1 MTHPHEV
8 ASDPSHDARP
18 GQAADAGCWQPPA
31 LCWLC
36 WPRQRSLRKRRA
48 TAKVNTAGARE
59 VSYASAVLTG
69 SVNPNGSNTS
79 YYFQY
84 GLTKAYGSQTAIADA
99 GAGSKAVPVRLA
111 ISGLQPL
118 TVYHYRLV
126 AVNSAGATIGDDEKL
141 LTTKVPL
148 SLAILASPNPVPFGG
163 TVTVQ
168 GTLSGTGNAN
178 RAVVLQA
185 NPFPFTAGFQTVG
198 NPGVTLP
205 NGEFK
210 FVVLNQEQST
220 QFRVFTTTNKPVI
233 SPVTTENV
241 AVRVSSHV
249 ARTKRRGFARIYGTV
264 TPAVIGAQVG
274 VLRIAQGRGI
284 LAGGTVVKPGNS
296 ISGKFSRVVRVSKGA
311 YRVLVKV
318 APGGVVSAYG
328 TPLLIH

>member
-1 MTHPHEV
+1 MTHTHEISGDSPGP
-8 ASDPSHDARP
+8 AGAALARGRIALALALLLAALAVP
-18 GQAADAGCWQPPA
+18 ATTAQAAGLP
-31 LCWLC
+31 
-36 WPRQRSLRKRRA
+36 
-48 TAKVNTAGARE
+48 KVNTNGARE
-59 VSYASAVLTG
+59 VSYGSAVLTG
-69 SVNPNGSNTS
+69 SINPNGSNTS

-84 GLTKAYGSQTAIADA
+84 GVTKAYGSQTMIADA
-99 GAGSKAVPVRLA
+99 GSGTKTLPVRLA

-126 AVNSAGATIGDDEKL
+126 AVNSFGASIGDDEKL

-148 SLAILASPNPVPFGG
+148 SLAILSSPNPVPFGG
-163 TVTVQ
+163 TVTIQ
-168 GTLSGTGNAN
+168 GTLSGTDNAN

-185 NPFPFTAGFQTVG
+185 NPFPYTSGFQSIG
-198 NPGVTLP
+198 NPGLTLA

-220 QFRVFTTTNKPVI
+220 QFRVFSTPGKPVV
-233 SPVTTENV
+233 SAVTQENV

-249 ARTKRRGFARIYGTV
+249 ARTKRRGYARFYGTV
-264 TPAVIGAQVG
+264 TPAVVGAQVG
-274 VLRIAQGRGI
+274 VLRIAKGHGI
-284 LAGGTVVKPGNS
+284 LAGGTTVRPRNS
-296 ISGKFSRVVRVSKGA
+296 ISGQFSRVVRVHKGA

>member
-1 MTHPHEV
+1 MNKLEV
-8 ASDPSHDARP
+8 TQTKFRGGDGPTAR
-18 GQAADAGCWQPPA
+18 AARRGLPA
-31 LCWLC
+31 VVAAIAVLAL
-36 WPRQRSLRKRRA
+36 PA
-48 TAKVNTAGARE
+48 VAHAVVVPKVNTNGARE
-59 VSYASAVLTG
+59 VSYGSAVLTG

-84 GLTKAYGSQTAIADA
+84 GLTKAYGSQTTIADA
-99 GAGSKAVPVRLA
+99 GAGTKTVAVRLP

-126 AVNSAGATIGDDEKL
+126 AVNAAGASIGDDEKL

-148 SLAILASPNPVPFGG
+148 SLAILSSPNPVPFGG
-163 TVTVQ
+163 TVTIQ
-168 GTLSGTGNAN
+168 GTLSGTDNAN

-185 NPFPFTAGFQTVG
+185 NPFPYTSGFQSIG
-198 NPGVTLP
+198 NPGLTLA

-220 QFRVFTTTNKPVI
+220 QFRVFSTPGKPVV
-233 SPVTTENV
+233 SAVTQENV

-249 ARTKRRGFARIYGTV
+249 ARTKRRGYARIYGTV
-264 TPAVIGAQVG
+264 TPAVVGAQVG
-274 VLRIAQGRGI
+274 VLRIAKGHGI
-284 LAGGTVVKPGNS
+284 LAGGTVVKPRNS
-296 ISGKFSRVVRVSKGA
+296 ISGQFSRVVRVQKGA